1 MKRGGIKSV
10 VNRFNVQSGVEFAEI
25 LSLYLYIYI
34 YFYLN
39 SFAHLEFETYF
50 AQSMKVLIIL
60 LVTLLFLL
68 TYESRICGED

>member
-1 MKRGGIKSV
+1 MH
-10 VNRFNVQSGVEFAEI
+10 VQYNGVEFAEI

-39 SFAHLEFETYF
+39 SFAHLDFETYF
-50 AQSMKVLIIL
+50 AESRRVLIVL

-68 TYESRICGED
+68 TYESGIGGED